1 VTASFGIVFIAE
13 WGDLAHVGTAAR
25 AADYGAPITVFVGAT
40 AALWMVTGIAVFV
53 GNRAGTLLDPN
64 RTKRIAAVVFGI
76 VGIALLSGKAM
87 RMCRPAKITLIAL
100 VIGSRP
106 ALPALWFNDDGKAL
120 PCRPTIAC
128 TADIVPPGSFEL
140 EAGYFFRKLR
150 SPILQ
155 HSVPFLAKLTLAEW
169 VQLQVGG
176 NGPTFANSAVPARYV
191 DDIVTGFKFHLTDQ
205 ARYVPSLSWSIE
217 LSSPLAAAAGYIR
230 TYDLLATLYFTKD
243 FSWLHADFNVG
254 FNLWRLDGPL
264 LPQPWV
270 ALALS
275 VELPAHFTVMAEN
288 YFFADASP
296 VASRDGGL
304 LLAVA
309 FAARPWLVLDVGGD
323 IGYFASQRSVSAFVG
338 MTILPVDF
346 WESASERR
354 KMPRQR

>member
-1 VTASFGIVFIAE
+1 MKLWTRTA
-13 WGDLAHVGTAAR
+13 
-25 AADYGAPITVFVGAT
+25 
-40 AALWMVTGIAVFV
+40 M
-53 GNRAGTLLDPN
+53 
-64 RTKRIAAVVFGI
+64 
-76 VGIALLSGKAM
+76 M
-87 RMCRPAKITLIAL
+87 TLIAL
-100 VIGSRP
+100 AVGSRP
-106 ALPALWFNDDGKAL
+106 ALAALWFNDDRKAL

-140 EAGYFFRKLR
+140 ETGYLFRKLHR
-150 SPILQ
+150 PIMQ

-176 NGPTFANSAVPARYV
+176 NGPTFANGPEPARFV
-191 DDIVTGFKFHLTDQ
+191 DDIVAGFKFHLADQ
-205 ARYVPSLSWSIE
+205 DRYVPSFSWSVE

-254 FNLWRLDGPL
+254 FNLWRLEGPV

-275 VELPAHFTVMAEN
+275 VELPAQFTVMAEN
-288 YFFADASP
+288 YFFVDASP
-296 VASRDGGL
+296 VASKDGGL

-354 KMPRQR
+354 TVPRQRPVTAASSCEARGPLSTRR

>member
-1 VTASFGIVFIAE
+1 MKLWTRTA
-13 WGDLAHVGTAAR
+13 
-25 AADYGAPITVFVGAT
+25 
-40 AALWMVTGIAVFV
+40 M
-53 GNRAGTLLDPN
+53 
-64 RTKRIAAVVFGI
+64 
-76 VGIALLSGKAM
+76 M
-87 RMCRPAKITLIAL
+87 TLIAL
-100 VIGSRP
+100 AVGSRP
-106 ALPALWFNDDGKAL
+106 ALAALWFNDDRKAL

-140 EAGYFFRKLR
+140 ETGYLFRKLHR
-150 SPILQ
+150 PIMQ

-176 NGPTFANSAVPARYV
+176 NGPTFANGPEPARFV
-191 DDIVTGFKFHLTDQ
+191 DDIVAGFKFHLADQ
-205 ARYVPSLSWSIE
+205 DRYVPSFSWSVE

-254 FNLWRLDGPL
+254 FNLWRLEGPV

-275 VELPAHFTVMAEN
+275 VELPAQFTVMAEN
-288 YFFADASP
+288 YFFVDASP
-296 VASRDGGL
+296 VASKDGGL

-354 KMPRQR
+354 TVPRQRPITAASSCEARGLLSTRR